1 MVKYLEKLVME
12 NEITLSEEHTSLSST
27 KVALAE
33 VNESLKTYNK
43 IIEDTYTLSME
54 ENAS

>member
-27 KVALAE
+27 KVALDE
-33 VNESLKTYNK
+33 INESLKTYNK

>member
-33 VNESLKTYNK
+33 VNDSLKTYNK